1 MIEAT
6 NTKKRPRLGPKP
18 RIESRRQFDQEI
30 HKEGVCD
37 MIRGDFDSNCEND
50 FLWCYCN
57 AHAETSNTNYD
68 LDELMNN

>member
-50 FLWCYCN
+50 SLYGVFVMLMQK
-57 AHAETSNTNYD
+57 
-68 LDELMNN
+68 LVMRMMILMN